1 MTQSKARER
10 RAALLREFEI
20 SGLSLAEFCR
30 RAGLAYSTVLA
41 WRRKAR
47 EGEAPASQGFVVVEA
62 LPPEAEAEA
71 GPQAGSGGSPVAG
84 ECADR
89 CGGPVVMERGGMEQS
104 AEAPEPEGR
113 GAWSGAAVSGAAPPW
128 RVELELPGG
137 LTLRIYGECPDRGG
151 GGFHQREPAGKG
163 GAP

>member
-47 EGEAPASQGFVVVEA
+47 EEEAASSPASPGFVVVEA
-62 LPPEAEAEA
+62 LPAEGEA
-71 GPQAGSGGSPVAG
+71 GRGGSAVMDG
-84 ECADR
+84 RTADH
-89 CGGPVVMERGGMEQS
+89 GAVNGVMKR
-104 AEAPEPEGR
+104 
-113 GAWSGAAVSGAAPPW
+113 
-128 RVELELPGG
+128 
-137 LTLRIYGECPDRGG
+137 Y
-151 GGFHQREPAGKG
+151 G
-163 GAP
+163 GAE